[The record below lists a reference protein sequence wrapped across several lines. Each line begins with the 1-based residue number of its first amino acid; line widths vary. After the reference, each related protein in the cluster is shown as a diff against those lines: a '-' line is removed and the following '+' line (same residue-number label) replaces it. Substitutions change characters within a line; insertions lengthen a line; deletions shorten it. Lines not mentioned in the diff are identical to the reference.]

1 MKNQLLIVLL
11 LVSNSVFSQ
20 LTLSNSTAWTGLDT
34 LKNLNGQEVKLINK
48 VIVSER
54 YYRNMFD
61 LNTKEI
67 NNLKMQIDF
76 LNQQNNCY
84 VKIVD
89 DQKKLVDDMNAVNEK
104 FKKDLSETEDLFLFQ
119 YNTRMFWKGVTIV
132 GIPVSFTA
140 GILLANKFIK

>member
-1 MKNQLLIVLL
+1 
-11 LVSNSVFSQ
+11 
-20 LTLSNSTAWTGLDT
+20 